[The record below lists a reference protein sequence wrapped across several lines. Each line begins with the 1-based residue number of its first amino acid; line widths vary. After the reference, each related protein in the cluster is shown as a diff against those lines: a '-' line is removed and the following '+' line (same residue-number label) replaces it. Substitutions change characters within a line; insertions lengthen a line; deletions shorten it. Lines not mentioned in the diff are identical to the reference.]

1 MSSQPAQ
8 AWHPNPQLMQQQAQQ
23 PPVMPPTGWTGSWP
37 PAAGFP
43 PGYPGPPP
51 MPGAPPRWNAG
62 SWQYNPQMQNGQVPW
77 APGMGW
83 GMPPNYNPYKRVP
96 RPASPSYWK
105 TELTD
110 NGLGLEG
117 MVKREK
123 KDDQDDDEPQTPWIW
138 SPPSLLADSEG
149 RAPPE
154 RTFDL
159 RRERPSASGSHARPA
174 STPTR
179 EPVRNTDRRAALRDT
194 PSTRSFEHVASSSTP
209 VRPTTDSRVYHQ
221 TPDRGTPSRGEYIY
235 RSNSH
240 PHETAH
246 VTTPVRHS
254 SEPTRRS
261 TAHQRSS
268 STGPS
273 SSSSHHSTLNRGGS
287 FTDGR
292 STAHASSGGNQYP
305 APATTSTA
313 NGRVL
318 QSPVYS
324 QEPDSYSSKA
334 ELQPTFPANIVRTPN
349 HYQSSR
355 RGTDEGTHVSQSPSR
370 HGPPSGSNQGRSV
383 PSAQPLMR
391 HSSMPT
397 TASRDPYSNFAEDM
411 SGALPPSAS
420 APRSSSRS
428 TVPIVRSRTEPS
440 VGPNLTTIPESAS
453 SASSGDQFFV
463 PLVEPL
469 SSSDDDDD
477 DESLPDP
484 SPRARRS
491 PYYYTNDPFPNRSR
505 SPRAVRHHSPSPYR
519 AAEPSP
525 TEPRQH
531 EYPRRSPYSSRPSPD
546 PSPRHHHHYDSHR
559 SSSHSN
565 GPSPRTPDDPSP
577 PQHRSRR
584 SSPPYSSSSS
594 RRENP
599 LPAPPME
606 RPTLSASQPPP
617 QEPPPAHW
625 VRRVRHG
632 FWNRRGDHLT
642 QNLYVVY
649 APHDRAYPDEL
660 RDYPDESEG
669 YQDHHG
675 TFIPVAERPEL
686 PASLPQRGRPP
697 AQPYDSFV
705 VYKYS

>member
-1 MSSQPAQ
+1 
-8 AWHPNPQLMQQQAQQ
+8 
-23 PPVMPPTGWTGSWP
+23 
-37 PAAGFP
+37 
-43 PGYPGPPP
+43 
-51 MPGAPPRWNAG
+51 
-62 SWQYNPQMQNGQVPW
+62 
-77 APGMGW
+77 
-83 GMPPNYNPYKRVP
+83 
-96 RPASPSYWK
+96 
-105 TELTD
+105 
-110 NGLGLEG
+110 

-123 KDDQDDDEPQTPWIW
+123 KEDRDDDEPQTPWIW

-355 RGTDEGTHVSQSPSR
+355 RGTDEGTHASQSPSR

-491 PYYYTNDPFPNRSR
+491 PYYYTSDPFPSRSR

-519 AAEPSP
+519 AERSP

-546 PSPRHHHHYDSHR
+546 PSPRHHHQYDSHR

-577 PQHRSRR
+577 PQHR
-584 SSPPYSSSSS
+584 S

>member
-1 MSSQPAQ
+1 MSSQSAQ
-8 AWHPNPQLMQQQAQQ
+8 GWHPNPQLMQQQAQ
-23 PPVMPPTGWTGSWP
+23 PPHVPPTGWTGSWP

-51 MPGAPPRWNAG
+51 MPHGAPPRWNAG
-62 SWQYNPQMQNGQVPW
+62 SWQYNPQMQNGQLPW

-105 TELTD
+105 TELSN

-123 KDDQDDDEPQTPWIW
+123 KEDQDGDEPQTPWIW

-159 RRERPSASGSHARPA
+159 RREGSSSSGSHTRPA

-179 EPVRNTDRRAALRDT
+179 EPIRNTDRRAASHDT
-194 PSTRSFEHVASSSTP
+194 PSTRSFDHVATNSTP
-209 VRPTTDSRVYHQ
+209 VRPTPNPQVYHQ

-235 RSNSH
+235 RANSN
-240 PHETAH
+240 PHETPH
-246 VTTPVRHS
+246 TTTPVRHS
-254 SEPTRRS
+254 SEPARRS
-261 TAHQRSS
+261 SSHQRSS

-273 SSSSHHSTLNRGGS
+273 SSSHHSTLIRGES
-287 FTDGR
+287 YSNGR
-292 STAHASSGGNQYP
+292 ISAHASSGNQYP
-305 APATTSTA
+305 TPASASTA
-313 NGRVL
+313 NGPVL
-318 QSPVYS
+318 PSPVYS
-324 QEPDSYSSKA
+324 QEPDSYSSRA
-334 ELQPTFPANIVRTPN
+334 ELQPTFPTNIVRTPT
-349 HYQSSR
+349 HYQPPR
-355 RGTDEGTHVSQSPSR
+355 RSTDDGRRTSHSPSR
-370 HGPPSGSNQGRSV
+370 HGPPSSSNQGRSV
-383 PSAQPLMR
+383 SSAQPLMR

-397 TASRDPYSNFAEDM
+397 TAPRDPYSNFAEDV
-411 SGALPPSAS
+411 SSALPSAS
-420 APRSSSRS
+420 SAHRS
-428 TVPIVRSRTEPS
+428 TRSTGPIVRSRTEPS
-440 VGPNLTTIPESAS
+440 VGPNLTTIPEAVS
-453 SASSGDQFFV
+453 STSSGDQFFA
-463 PLVEPL
+463 PLHSPL
-469 SSSDDDDD
+469 SSSD
-477 DESLPDP
+477 ES
-484 SPRARRS
+484 
-491 PYYYTNDPFPNRSR
+491 
-505 SPRAVRHHSPSPYR
+505 SPRAVRSPYTNDPSPNRSPR
-519 AAEPSP
+519 ARHNRSP
-525 TEPRQH
+525 YGAGRSPPEPRQH
-531 EYPRRSPYSSRPSPD
+531 EHLRQSPYSSRPSPD
-546 PSPRHHHHYDSHR
+546 PSPRHHHDSRR

-577 PQHRSRR
+577 QHRDRR
-584 SSPPYSSSSS
+584 PSPYSSS

-606 RPTLSASQPPP
+606 RPTLSGSRPPA
-617 QEPPPAHW
+617 QEPPPANW
-625 VRRVRHG
+625 ARRVRYG

-649 APHDRAYPDEL
+649 APHDRAYPEEL
-660 RDYPDESEG
+660 RDYPDERRG

-675 TFIPVAERPEL
+675 TFIPVADRPEL